1 MQLLDQPGVSRE
13 VSPWDVS
20 QFTFRARLATARR
33 YSRCCL
39 WCFKHGRRR
48 GSTKLHGGYSSG
60 VRLEGRHSTISSEET
75 DDTANDTID
84 NNDGGD
90 CGDGVALTELGL
102 SVS

>member
-1 MQLLDQPGVSRE
+1 MEDIQLFSSKE
-13 VSPWDVS
+13 
-20 QFTFRARLATARR
+20 TA
-33 YSRCCL
+33 
-39 WCFKHGRRR
+39 
-48 GSTKLHGGYSSG
+48 
-60 VRLEGRHSTISSEET
+60 